1 MRFLT
6 WVRLIKGAFAR
17 EQNLRKGTAGSVWQP
32 SFDRRLI
39 RSSARPAA
47 IIDYID
53 GNPVK
58 AGFVDDIA
66 AYAFGSGCG
75 RYPTDLEAYVGD
87 RRQVESLASVGA
99 RGPDRRQGEALAS
112 GVVGSDRRQ
121 G

>member
-1 MRFLT
+1 MPDRVHFVVAPSGRNQVADVVRF
-6 WVRLIKGAFAR
+6 IKGAFAR
-17 EQNLRKGTAGSVWQP
+17 EHTLRNGTAGSVWQP

-39 RSSARPAA
+39 RSSARLAA

-75 RYPTDLEAYVGD
+75 RYPTNLEAYVGD
-87 RRQVESLASVGA
+87 RRPG
-99 RGPDRRQGEALAS
+99 
-112 GVVGSDRRQ
+112 
-121 G
+121 